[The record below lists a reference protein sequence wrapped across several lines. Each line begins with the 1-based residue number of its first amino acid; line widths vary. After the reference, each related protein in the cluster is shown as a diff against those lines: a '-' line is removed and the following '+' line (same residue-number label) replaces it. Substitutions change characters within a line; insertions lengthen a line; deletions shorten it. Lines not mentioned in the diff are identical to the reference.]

1 MENGKNIFLTRAD
14 LSCQRCHLPANSKER
29 VGPSLEGV
37 GSRLTHEQLL
47 QSIVKPNAILA
58 KGFETSTF
66 GLKDGTTLSGVVEQE
81 EPGRI
86 LIRNSE
92 GKQIAIEKANIEER
106 AKGVS
111 LMPEG
116 LGDRLNLRDLRD
128 LTAYLASLKVVEKAV
143 EKEQK

>member
-1 MENGKNIFLTRAD
+1 
-14 LSCQRCHLPANSKER
+14 
-29 VGPSLEGV
+29 
-37 GSRLTHEQLL
+37 
-47 QSIVKPNAILA
+47 
-58 KGFETSTF
+58 
-66 GLKDGTTLSGVVEQE
+66 VVEQE